1 MLRSKDSIMRY
12 GGMFAIGCAYA
23 GTGNNSAIRKLLH
36 YSVSDVSDDV
46 KRAALMNLG
55 FVLFRRPEKIPELV
69 KQLAESYNPHIRY
82 GAAFA
87 VGIGCAGTGLTEA
100 LKLLAPLTNDKVDF
114 VRQGAL
120 IALSMVFIQITE
132 AQEPKVATIKKLYT
146 KMTEDK
152 HEEILSRMGSI
163 LAQGIIN
170 AAGRNATISL
180 TTRDGNLRQNAVV
193 GLVLFLQHWYWY
205 PLLNFLSL
213 ALTPT
218 ALIGVTE
225 QLKVP
230 KSLGIV
236 SNAKPSLYKYPD
248 FLKKE
253 EGKEKEKVET
263 AVLSTTAKVKARVGR
278 KQKAEGGAAVESPS
292 KTPADTEMLTEEE
305 KKKKD
310 EEEAQ
315 KAAQAIPEPEFQE
328 LKNPSR
334 VLKAQEKK
342 IQYKPDSR
350 WFPVLENRFSG
361 FVVLRDQNPSS
372 TEPEQF
378 YDDEERDPNAPNPD
392 RQSDLLLPEEFEF
405 DPAVQ
410 NAP

>member
-1 MLRSKDSIMRY
+1 MGSNNNEIYEELKGALFNNADSAIIGEAAGYGLGLVMLGSANEGAIEELLTHAQDSKHEKIIRAIGISLALLMYGKEDHADTLIEQMVRSKDSIIRY
-12 GGMFAIGCAYA
+12 GAMYAIGCAYA
-23 GTGNNSAIRKLLH
+23 GTSNNQAVKKLLH
-36 YSVSDVSDDV
+36 YAVSDVSDDV
-46 KRAALMNLG
+46 KRAALINLG
-55 FVLFRRPEKIPELV
+55 FLLFRRPEKIPELL

-87 VGIGCAGTGLTEA
+87 VGIGCAGTGLIDA
-100 LKLLAPLTNDKVDF
+100 LKLLAPLTNDSVDF

-120 IALSMVFIQITE
+120 IALSMVFIQVTE

-152 HEEILSRMGSI
+152 HEEILSRMGAI
-163 LAQGIIN
+163 LSQGIIN

-218 ALIGVTE
+218 ALIGVNE
-225 QLKVP
+225 NLKVP
-230 KSLGIV
+230 KSFQAI

-278 KQKAEGGAAVESPS
+278 KQKADGAGETPS
-292 KTPADTEMLTEEE
+292 AAPTKEEE
-305 KKKKD
+305 KKGDVEMAD
-310 EEEAQ
+310 EEKKKEE
-315 KAAQAIPEPEFQE
+315 EPPKE
-328 LKNPSR
+328 
-334 VLKAQEKK
+334 
-342 IQYKPDSR
+342 
-350 WFPVLENRFSG
+350 
-361 FVVLRDQNPSS
+361 
-372 TEPEQF
+372 EP
-378 YDDEERDPNAPNPD
+378 
-392 RQSDLLLPEEFEF
+392 LT
-405 DPAVQ
+405 
-410 NAP
+410 